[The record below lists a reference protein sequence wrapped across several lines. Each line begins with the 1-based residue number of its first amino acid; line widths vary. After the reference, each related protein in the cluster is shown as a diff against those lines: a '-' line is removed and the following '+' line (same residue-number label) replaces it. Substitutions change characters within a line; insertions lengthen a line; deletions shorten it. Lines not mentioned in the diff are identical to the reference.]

1 MQAFLEENVPQNTQN
16 GVIFKTWNWN
26 LAIFFIQICRQHFF
40 FQLLTCT
47 TGIFRIMASS
57 VLACMAGTKR

>member
-16 GVIFKTWNWN
+16 RVIFKTWNWN
-26 LAIFFIQICRQHFF
+26 LAIFFYSDLPSTFF
-40 FQLLTCT
+40 FQPLTCA

-57 VLACMAGTKR
+57 GLACMAGTKR